1 MLPLLPLPLFLNFC
15 ISFAIRIT
23 VYTIVVIS
31 NKADNIIAIERDWG
45 DARECDCYLTSLKDR
60 EIGERK
66 CIKYLFSKKTLR
78 FYNDN
83 TKEVVNYGWEAYL
96 SKEYLEEEAKKQC
109 DFLIVGLQTDPT
121 IDRANTKNKPVQ
133 GVFER
138 WAQLKACKFIDQ
150 IVPYSTERELRD
162 ILLSFPI
169 NVRIL
174 GEEYKGKE
182 FTGHDIP
189 MEFYFNQRKHSF
201 STSELRQRVIEA
213 NK

>member
-1 MLPLLPLPLFLNFC
+1 MRIGFTCSTFDLFHAGHVMML
-15 ISFAIRIT
+15 
-23 VYTIVVIS
+23 
-31 NKADNIIAIERDWG
+31 
-45 DARECDCYLTSLKDR
+45 
-60 EIGERK
+60 
-66 CIKYLFSKKTLR
+66 
-78 FYNDN
+78 
-83 TKEVVNYGWEAYL
+83 
-96 SKEYLEEEAKKQC
+96 EEAKKQC

-121 IDRANTKNKPVQ
+121 IDRPDTKNKPVQ

-138 WAQLKACKFIDQ
+138 WAQLKACKFVDQ

-174 GEEYKGKE
+174 GEEYKDKE
-182 FTGHDIP
+182 FTGYDIP

-213 NK
+213 SK